1 LTFDRYFSR
10 FLRLPT

>member
-10 FLRLPT
+10 ILRLPT